1 MKILVTG
8 ASGLLGT
15 DVALELAS
23 AGHTVI
29 KSARAARE
37 DYVSA
42 DIATI
47 EGLTA
52 LTNLDWDCV
61 VHTAAARDPDGCER
75 DPEMADTLNVRATEV
90 LARATAVRGAK
101 FVFISTD
108 YVFDGQMPPYKEDAT
123 PSPINIYGQTKLMA
137 ERIVLQHC
145 PDALII
151 RVSILYG
158 INAGVKA
165 SALLY
170 SSLQLLEKRQSVEV
184 DNVIVRYPVY
194 TGDIAHVIS
203 WLLQK
208 SEAGMFHV
216 TSQDKLTKYDIAVI
230 LGQLLRKDYA
240 HIKPLN
246 TILSTP
252 AARPLDA
259 HLDTGKLQAAGIPL
273 FMPFRERIADFV
285 ERGLL

>member
-15 DVALELAS
+15 DVTLELAN

-29 KSARAARE
+29 KSARTVHE
-37 DYVSA
+37 DFVSA
-42 DIATI
+42 DIGTV
-47 EGLTA
+47 EGLTT
-52 LTNLDWDCV
+52 LTKLDWDCV
-61 VHTAAARDPDGCER
+61 VHTAAARDPDSCER
-75 DPEMADTLNVRATEV
+75 NPEMAHTLNVRATEV
-90 LARATAVRGAK
+90 LARAAAERGAK

-108 YVFDGQMPPYKEDAT
+108 YVFDGQMPPYSEDAT
-123 PSPINIYGQTKLMA
+123 PNPLNIYGQTKLSA
-137 ERIVLQHC
+137 EHIVLQQC

-158 INAGVKA
+158 LNAGVKA
-165 SALLY
+165 SALLC
-170 SSLQLLEKRQSVEV
+170 SSLQLLEKRQTTEV

-194 TGDIAHVIS
+194 TGDIAQAIS
-203 WLLQK
+203 YLLQN
-208 SEAGMFHV
+208 SEAGIFHI

-230 LGQLLRKDYA
+230 IGQLLHKDYS

-246 TILSTP
+246 MLASTP

-259 HLDTGKLQAAGIPL
+259 HLDTGIPL
-273 FMPFRERIADFV
+273 FMPFRERLASFV
-285 ERGLL
+285 GRGLLC